1 MNKTLLLIII
11 DFLFLNLIALTRW
24 EKAEPTR
31 PQRTP
36 ATGVMANAST
46 KDQDLVET
54 MRLSLE
60 DERGARAQ
68 MVQQL
73 ATVESTLTQREQN
86 LAQLQAERTR
96 LAATLGTTQQQ
107 AADLDQRL
115 TAVAKDAAVS
125 KERLAQLQRELEA
138 KQAEAARQKEQLAA
152 LELAQ
157 GEARQK
163 IEGLSVAVKVAEQE
177 KQILKETADTFKQ
190 QAEAE
195 RQERQKVQAT
205 TVQLAQGVGQLAEKS
220 GQLTQEIRDNRPI
233 NSNVLFNDFLANRVV
248 ATLSATRDGLLGES
262 NRTRE
267 VSTVFVTDGSQVY
280 ALLHLDTTPF
290 DYQAPLADWKRMTA
304 EFSRAPAR
312 SAATTLQFLSLDP
325 RVVALP
331 VDAMQVAALGVKVYR
346 LAADPF
352 KFPEAM
358 LVSRSG
364 SGYGEVPFKLDANEP
379 GYVRMDSNLFKRL
392 AGNFSPSRGDLV
404 FSRSGDL
411 IGLMAS
417 SNYCAIVSSFLP
429 VRSLTLGDLNT
440 QTTNAVIAEMAARY
454 RGLPFRLQ

>member
-1 MNKTLLLIII
+1 MNKTLLLIIV

-36 ATGVMANAST
+36 ATGVVANAPA

-60 DERGARAQ
+60 DERAARTQ

-73 ATVESTLTQREQN
+73 ATVESTLSQRNQN
-86 LAQLQAERTR
+86 LAQLQTERTR

-107 AADLDQRL
+107 AAELDQKL
-115 TAVAKDAAVS
+115 AAVAHDAAVS

-138 KQAEAARQKEQLAA
+138 KQAEAARQKEQLTA
-152 LELAQ
+152 LEQAQ

-177 KQILKETADTFKQ
+177 KQLLRQTADTFKQ
-190 QAEAE
+190 QAETE

-220 GQLTQEIRDNRPI
+220 GELTKEIRDNRPI
-233 NSNVLFNDFLANRVV
+233 NSNVLFNDFLANRVS
-248 ATLSATRDGLLGES
+248 AKLTATRDSLLGQF
-262 NRTRE
+262 NRNRDA
-267 VSTVFVTDGSQVY
+267 STVFVTDGQQVY
-280 ALLHLDTTPF
+280 ALLHLDDTPF
-290 DYQAPLADWKRMTA
+290 DYQDPVADWKRITV
-304 EFSRAPAR
+304 EFSRDPAH
-312 SAATTLQFLSLDP
+312 SSATTLQFLSLDP
-325 RVVALP
+325 RIVALP
-331 VDAMQVAALGVKVYR
+331 VDATQVAALGVKVYR

-358 LVSRSG
+358 LVSHG
-364 SGYGEVPFKLDANEP
+364 GAGYGEVPFKLDAKEP
-379 GYVRMDSNLFKRL
+379 GYVRMDRNLFKRL
-392 AGNFSPSRGDLV
+392 AGTFTPSRGDLV
-404 FSRSGDL
+404 FSRSGEL
-411 IGLMAS
+411 IGLMVS
-417 SNYCAIVSSFLP
+417 SSYCAIVNNFLP
-429 VRSLTLGDLNT
+429 ARSLTLGDLNA
-440 QTTNAVIAEMAARY
+440 QDTNTLLADMASRY